1 MSVAVDSDAEDDAVS
16 EIAEAA
22 GVSPAPAKP
31 SMSAPRRMLLFGL
44 VVVVALAVLLCC
56 WGFRVQRARHAQ
68 DQRGHFLQAAR
79 QCALNLTTIDWRNA
93 EADVRRILD
102 GATGEFYNDFA
113 QRSQP
118 FVEVLRHAKASTVG
132 TITEALAMAPAE
144 DENVPEEYADWEDA
158 EDYDDYDDYEAADQ
172 EAARSASWRRRLRV
186 RLPRLSTI
194 AMAAAVVIICGF
206 TGLSGYIVWQHH
218 EATERQQRAAAFAA
232 GAKQGVIN
240 MTSLDFNKAKEDV
253 ARVIDSSTGE
263 FRDDFQQRAADFTKV
278 VEQSKVVTE
287 GTVNATAVESMNEH
301 SAVVL
306 VAATSRVT
314 NSAGAKDEPR
324 AWRLKVTVTEE
335 GGQYKMSKVEFVP

>member
-1 MSVAVDSDAEDDAVS
+1 MAETTEPPSDAGTSQADAMALAA
-16 EIAEAA
+16 EAEAA
-22 GVSPAPAKP
+22 EAE
-31 SMSAPRRMLLFGL
+31 
-44 VVVVALAVLLCC
+44 ALAAAA
-56 WGFRVQRARHAQ
+56 RARA
-68 DQRGHFLQAAR
+68 RAAR
-79 QCALNLTTIDWRNA
+79 LKR
-93 EADVRRILD
+93 
-102 GATGEFYNDFA
+102 
-113 QRSQP
+113 
-118 FVEVLRHAKASTVG
+118 
-132 TITEALAMAPAE
+132 EALAMAPAE

-335 GGQYKMSKVEFVP
+335 GGQYKMSKVEFVPCPMTYATSTPKPLTPPKSLRLTQPQAKPVIRRPRHLTPTLQRNLPRRRVSGTVTCGECRLP

>member
-1 MSVAVDSDAEDDAVS
+1 MAETTEPPSDAGTSQADAMALAA
-16 EIAEAA
+16 EAEAA
-22 GVSPAPAKP
+22 EAE
-31 SMSAPRRMLLFGL
+31 
-44 VVVVALAVLLCC
+44 ALAAAA
-56 WGFRVQRARHAQ
+56 RARA
-68 DQRGHFLQAAR
+68 RAAR
-79 QCALNLTTIDWRNA
+79 LKR
-93 EADVRRILD
+93 
-102 GATGEFYNDFA
+102 
-113 QRSQP
+113 
-118 FVEVLRHAKASTVG
+118 
-132 TITEALAMAPAE
+132 EALAMAPAE

-172 EAARSASWRRRLRV
+172 EGV

>member
-1 MSVAVDSDAEDDAVS
+1 MAETTEPPSDAGTSQADAMALAA
-16 EIAEAA
+16 EAEAA
-22 GVSPAPAKP
+22 EAE
-31 SMSAPRRMLLFGL
+31 
-44 VVVVALAVLLCC
+44 ALAAAA
-56 WGFRVQRARHAQ
+56 RARA
-68 DQRGHFLQAAR
+68 RAAR
-79 QCALNLTTIDWRNA
+79 LKR
-93 EADVRRILD
+93 
-102 GATGEFYNDFA
+102 
-113 QRSQP
+113 
-118 FVEVLRHAKASTVG
+118 
-132 TITEALAMAPAE
+132 EALAMAPAE

-218 EATERQQRAAAFAA
+218 EATERQQRAA
-232 GAKQGVIN
+232 
-240 MTSLDFNKAKEDV
+240 
-253 ARVIDSSTGE
+253 
-263 FRDDFQQRAADFTKV
+263 DFTKV

>member
-1 MSVAVDSDAEDDAVS
+1 MAETTEPPSDAGTSQADAMALA
-16 EIAEAA
+16 AEAE
-22 GVSPAPAKP
+22 
-31 SMSAPRRMLLFGL
+31 
-44 VVVVALAVLLCC
+44 ALAAAA
-56 WGFRVQRARHAQ
+56 RARA
-68 DQRGHFLQAAR
+68 RAAR
-79 QCALNLTTIDWRNA
+79 LKR
-93 EADVRRILD
+93 
-102 GATGEFYNDFA
+102 
-113 QRSQP
+113 
-118 FVEVLRHAKASTVG
+118 
-132 TITEALAMAPAE
+132 EALAMAPAE

-158 EDYDDYDDYEAADQ
+158 EDYDDYEAADQ

>member
-1 MSVAVDSDAEDDAVS
+1 MAETTEPPSDAGTSQADAMALAA
-16 EIAEAA
+16 EAEAA
-22 GVSPAPAKP
+22 EAE
-31 SMSAPRRMLLFGL
+31 
-44 VVVVALAVLLCC
+44 ALAAAA
-56 WGFRVQRARHAQ
+56 RARA
-68 DQRGHFLQAAR
+68 RAAR
-79 QCALNLTTIDWRNA
+79 LKR
-93 EADVRRILD
+93 
-102 GATGEFYNDFA
+102 
-113 QRSQP
+113 
-118 FVEVLRHAKASTVG
+118 
-132 TITEALAMAPAE
+132 EALAMAPAE

-158 EDYDDYDDYEAADQ
+158 EDYDDYEAADQ

-324 AWRLKVTVTEE
+324 AWRLKVTVTE

>member
-1 MSVAVDSDAEDDAVS
+1 MTTMTTMR
-16 EIAEAA
+16 
-22 GVSPAPAKP
+22 PQT
-31 SMSAPRRMLLFGL
+31 RRPHG
-44 VVVVALAVLLCC
+44 
-56 WGFRVQRARHAQ
+56 RHPGDGGCGCGYQ
-68 DQRGHFLQAAR
+68 D
-79 QCALNLTTIDWRNA
+79 C
-93 EADVRRILD
+93 
-102 GATGEFYNDFA
+102 
-113 QRSQP
+113 P
-118 FVEVLRHAKASTVG
+118 
-132 TITEALAMAPAE
+132 
-144 DENVPEEYADWEDA
+144 
-158 EDYDDYDDYEAADQ
+158 
-172 EAARSASWRRRLRV
+172 
-186 RLPRLSTI
+186 RLPWRPQSSSS
-194 AMAAAVVIICGF
+194 AASPGSADTLCGN
-206 TGLSGYIVWQHH
+206 TMSHR
-218 EATERQQRAAAFAA
+218 RQQRAAAFAA